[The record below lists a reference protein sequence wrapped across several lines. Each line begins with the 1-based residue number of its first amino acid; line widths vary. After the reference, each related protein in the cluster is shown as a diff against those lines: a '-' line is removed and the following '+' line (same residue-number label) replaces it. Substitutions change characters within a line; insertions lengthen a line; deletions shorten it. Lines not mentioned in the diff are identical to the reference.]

1 VKLALRPVRDQVVA
15 AESAL
20 HLVEQGAEDK
30 ATGEARDR
38 IVHAAKCS
46 RRWCTK
52 PCRQVIEH
60 GRMPMPVAARPR
72 PGILSAMGKR
82 AVRGSSEAPPFLLR
96 LQLVRERI
104 ANADQYPFSIPAVA
118 AADGLSLHPHVTY
131 FVGENGSGKSTLL
144 EAIAIA
150 AGFNPEGGSMNFR
163 FSTRSSESS
172 LAGALRLVRSV
183 RRPRTGFFL
192 RAESFFNVA
201 TTIEELGP
209 QIMASYGG
217 RSLHEQSHGESFI
230 ALALHRFGPDG
241 LYMLDEPEAAL
252 SPLRQMSMLRRMHD
266 LVREGCQFIV
276 ATHAPILLAYP
287 QAWIYQLDE
296 HGLQRVAYDDTSTVR
311 VTRDF
316 LDDRDRTLDELFSE
330 DP

>member
-1 VKLALRPVRDQVVA
+1 
-15 AESAL
+15 
-20 HLVEQGAEDK
+20 
-30 ATGEARDR
+30 
-38 IVHAAKCS
+38 
-46 RRWCTK
+46 
-52 PCRQVIEH
+52 
-60 GRMPMPVAARPR
+60 
-72 PGILSAMGKR
+72 
-82 AVRGSSEAPPFLLR
+82 
-96 LQLVRERI
+96 
-104 ANADQYPFSIPAVA
+104 
-118 AADGLSLHPHVTY
+118 
-131 FVGENGSGKSTLL
+131 LL

-172 LAGALRLVRSV
+172 LAGAMRLVRSV

-192 RAESFFNVA
+192 RAESFFNLA
-201 TTIEELGP
+201 TTIEHLDQAPGIGP
-209 QIMASYGG
+209 PVIASYGG